1 VGISH
6 PANLSDAIGSLEI
19 YPSMPFAIDFNPPI
33 ITVSV
38 QGFAREPSISIKVD
52 LGTAGLP
59 QEVSDALEFSHPHLL
74 PWAWKRAFFA
84 VLGDRYGAGIKV
96 GNGMEG
102 VVAIDTR
109 PFLDL
114 LVDIATQ
121 RIEFR
126 LVAAESLHGERLDV
140 NVGRFR
146 HSLLLMIFCDSP
158 QTRSE
163 RAS

>member
-1 VGISH
+1 
-6 PANLSDAIGSLEI
+6 
-19 YPSMPFAIDFNPPI
+19 MPFAIDFNPPI

-38 QGFAREPSISIKVD
+38 QGHLSEPSISIKVD

-59 QEVSDALEFSHPHLL
+59 PEVSDALEFGHPHLL

-109 PFLDL
+109 PFLNL

-126 LVAAESLHGERLDV
+126 LVASDSLKACFVRIEDNRNLFLLAKRNSFGERRIKLNESLCSR
-140 NVGRFR
+140 
-146 HSLLLMIFCDSP
+146 IYTFC
-158 QTRSE
+158 QCGY
-163 RAS
+163 